1 MPALPKKLRKSAL
14 DNAGRGQVILRRRK
28 RCLGALGH
36 LVADSSIS
44 ARPTRHNKISPA
56 YLNS

>member
-44 ARPTRHNKISPA
+44 AGPRDTTR
-56 YLNS
+56 YLPLT